1 MRGRVELIRL
11 ENACFGYG
19 SEPVLKNVSI
29 SVARGSSLA
38 LLGPSGSG
46 KSTILAGMAGML
58 ASSHGQVLFDGK
70 DLGRLRPAEL
80 AEHRLR
86 DFGFVFQRSGLL
98 EELSLVEN
106 VALPARLAGARSADA
121 LGRAE
126 ALLDDLGIER
136 DVRSRRPAEVSGG
149 QEQRAAVARALINAP
164 KVIFADE
171 PTGALDEENSQ
182 VVGKL
187 LVDAAARNGATLV
200 MATHNADLV
209 RGFDSIMF
217 VHRAA
222 VTSER
227 P

>member
-1 MRGRVELIRL
+1 MIRL

>member
-1 MRGRVELIRL
+1 MIRVE
-11 ENACFGYG
+11 NASFGYG
-19 SEPVLKNVSI
+19 HEPVLKNVSI
-29 SVARGSSLA
+29 CVERGRSLA

-46 KSTILAGMAGML
+46 KSTVLAGMAGML
-58 ASSHGQVLFDGK
+58 ASSHGRVLFDGR
-70 DLGRLRPAEL
+70 DLGQLRPAEL

-86 DFGFVFQRSGLL
+86 EFGFVFQRSGLL

-106 VALPARLAGARSADA
+106 VALPARLAGVRSADA

-126 ALLDDLGIER
+126 DLLSDLGIER
-136 DVRSRRPAEVSGG
+136 AVRCRRPAEVSGG

-164 KVIFADE
+164 QVIFADE
-171 PTGALDEENSQ
+171 PTGALDEENAQ
-182 VVGKL
+182 AVGRL
-187 LVDAAARNGATLV
+187 LVDAAARSGSSLV
-200 MATHNADLV
+200 MVTHNVDLV
-209 RGFDSIMF
+209 RGFDSIMY